1 MPDRERMPA
10 LVVLER
16 TAGIQLHNR
25 FLWLV
30 CALALYLI
38 GQLSFVQWQTGRQ
51 LGMPRFDTLDLMSL
65 LMAIIEGGLFL
76 CALLLA
82 LSTPQVRRS
91 WLARNSQQAFSFVA
105 AGVGGAL
112 ILVLLLLVLLAPVL
126 ALHTYPELASEAM
139 MHIPLMM
146 LQRGMLV
153 LSAVL
158 IGYNF
163 ILLLRY
169 VVRLP
174 WWLAGMLGLAAYGAF
189 GYSLTYASFHGKA
202 LERLNYVF
210 YYNHLWKY
218 FDWIPNLQLSSEFH
232 NIQMP
237 YYAYYLGAG
246 AAAALVMMLLWIPG
260 ASIQGSREKPDQS

>member
-25 FLWLV
+25 FIWLV
-30 CALALYLI
+30 CAAALYLI

-51 LGMPRFDTLDLMSL
+51 LGLPRFDTMDLMSL
-65 LMAIIEGGLFL
+65 LMAIIEGALVL
-76 CALLLA
+76 CAVLLA
-82 LSTPQVRRS
+82 LSTPRVSAS
-91 WLARNSQQAFSFVA
+91 WRARHTGQPFSYVA
-105 AGVGGAL
+105 AGIGGAL
-112 ILVLLLLVLLAPVL
+112 ILILLLLVLLVPVL
-126 ALHTYPELASEAM
+126 ALHTYPQLAAEAKVR
-139 MHIPLMM
+139 IPLMM
-146 LQRGMLV
+146 LQRGLLV

-169 VVRLP
+169 AARLP
-174 WWLAGMLGLAAYGAF
+174 WWLAGILGVACYGGF
-189 GYSLTYASFHGKA
+189 GYYITYASYYGKV

-210 YYNHLWKY
+210 YYNHLWEY
-218 FDWIPNLQLSSEFH
+218 FDWVPNLQLSAEFH

-237 YYAYYLGAG
+237 YFAYFLGAG
-246 AAAALVMMLLWIPG
+246 STAALIVMLLWIPG
-260 ASIQGSREKPDQS
+260 ASTLGARERMEGQ